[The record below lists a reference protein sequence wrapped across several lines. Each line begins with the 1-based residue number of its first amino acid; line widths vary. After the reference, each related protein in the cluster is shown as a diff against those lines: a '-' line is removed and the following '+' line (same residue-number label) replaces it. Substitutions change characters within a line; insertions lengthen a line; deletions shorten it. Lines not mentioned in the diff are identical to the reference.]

1 MLYVAT
7 TPWYL
12 AQLLPSDSL
21 ESQFKKL
28 EGNDIDAEM
37 SKLKAN
43 LGAGKKPIAELPPG
57 RPIRDAIDFELEE
70 MRRKSGSS

>member
-1 MLYVAT
+1 MPSSV
-7 TPWYL
+7 PMGH

-37 SKLKAN
+37 SQLKAN
-43 LGAGKKPIAELPPG
+43 LGAGKRPIAELPAG